1 MTKDR
6 FFSVCKEGNLQM
18 IHKERIE
25 QLSVVVALDRVEVH
39 LLLQLGQVLVC
50 SRSRG
55 GGHRGRFLLL
65 WLR

>member
-1 MTKDR
+1 
-6 FFSVCKEGNLQM
+6 M